1 MDCVT
6 IVSII
11 ISGLLSLAISWL
23 FFYFSN
29 RNTLK
34 IAVICPIINLL
45 DNAPNR
51 ANNKELNRL
60 LSDYSSRYLHW
71 YEIRV
76 IRRLSQA
83 YENVSGYSEDAA
95 NASIL
100 ISYFEYVLKKNK
112 INPKPVPMQDDEGE
126 IFDWGYPDG
135 VWDLERSIRSKLEEY
150 PPDFLPDECQADVKV
165 LFNMYAKEIY
175 GADTINFFSDYS
187 IEDVLKKSTIRKKW
201 DGRFKEFTDAKEQF
215 NKLGVVKNCK

>member
-112 INPKPVPMQDDEGE
+112 INPKPVPMRDDEG
-126 IFDWGYPDG
+126 GN
-135 VWDLERSIRSKLEEY
+135 L
-150 PPDFLPDECQADVKV
+150 
-165 LFNMYAKEIY
+165 
-175 GADTINFFSDYS
+175 
-187 IEDVLKKSTIRKKW
+187 
-201 DGRFKEFTDAKEQF
+201 
-215 NKLGVVKNCK
+215 